1 LDVQGQKVDVQTTL
15 QAIALKAEKQPG
27 YRFQNLFGMVN
38 EELLKDSW
46 RFIRKDVAFGI
57 DRVSAGDY
65 EQNLDENIH
74 QLVEDLKQKRY
85 RAKLVLRRYIPK
97 GNGKFR
103 PLGLVATQ
111 DKLLQLAVKRIL
123 QAIYEQDFLNCSY
136 GYRPNIGA
144 LDAVAELTSKLQFGN
159 YHYLVEADIKGFFD
173 NLNQEFLLNML
184 GERIDDKALLW
195 LIKKWLDA
203 GVLDTDGKVLHP
215 ETGSP
220 QGGII
225 SPILANVYLH
235 NVLDMWFQK
244 VVVLHCSGKAFLIRF
259 ADDFVCAFEKL
270 EDAQRFYAVL
280 GKRLGKFGLELSG
293 EKTRII
299 PFSRTIQPG
308 KTSFDFLGF
317 EFRWGKDRKGR
328 PHVGRRTARK
338 NLRRSLKRFK
348 EWCQGSRNLRL
359 PELFKQLNTKLRGHY
374 NYYGVIGNF
383 PSLVQFYREVRW
395 LLKKYLNRRSQRRS
409 YNWAGFLQLIEQ
421 FGIEKPHIV
430 GLPKRYTRTRAEPIM
445 A

>member
-1 LDVQGQKVDVQTTL
+1 VQTSL
-15 QAIALKAEKQPG
+15 QAIALKAEMQPG

-46 RFIRKDVAFGI
+46 RYIRKDAACGI
-57 DRVSAGDY
+57 DRVSADEY

-111 DKLLQLAVKRIL
+111 DKLLQMAVKRIL
-123 QAIYEQDFLNCSY
+123 QAIYEQDFLKCSY
-136 GYRPNIGA
+136 GYRPNVSA
-144 LDAVAELTSKLQFGN
+144 LDAVDKLTVNLQFGN
-159 YHYLVEADIKGFFD
+159 YHYLVEADIRGFFD
-173 NLNQEFLLNML
+173 NLEHGQLLTML
-184 GERIDDKALLW
+184 AERIDDKAFLW

-203 GVLDTDGKVLHP
+203 GVLDTDGKVLRP
-215 ETGSP
+215 ETGSI

-235 NVLDMWFQK
+235 HALDVWFQK
-244 VVVLHCSGKAFLIRF
+244 VVISHCIGKAFLIRF

-280 GKRLGKFGLELSG
+280 GKRLGKFGLELSA

-299 PFSRTIQPG
+299 PFSSVIQPG

-317 EFRWGKDRKGR
+317 EFRWGKDRKGK
-328 PHVGRRTARK
+328 PHVRRRTAPK
-338 NLRRSLKRFK
+338 NLRSSLKRFK
-348 EWCQGSRNLRL
+348 EWCQGSRSIRL
-359 PELFKQLNTKLRGHY
+359 PELFKLLNAKLRGHY
-374 NYYGVIGNF
+374 NYYGVNGNIL
-383 PSLVQFYREVRW
+383 SLERFFYRVKLMLR
-395 LLKKYLNRRSQRRS
+395 KYLNRRSQRRS
-409 YNWAGFLQLIEQ
+409 YNWAGFNQLIEQ

-430 GLPKRYTRTRAEPIM
+430 GRPKRYLKTSTEPIM

>member
-1 LDVQGQKVDVQTTL
+1 MQGQKASVQTSL
-15 QAIALKAEKQPG
+15 QAIALKAEMQPG
-27 YRFQNLFGMVN
+27 YRFQNLFGMLN

-46 RFIRKDVAFGI
+46 RYIRKDAAFGI
-57 DRVSAGDY
+57 DRVSADDY

-111 DKLLQLAVKRIL
+111 DKLLQMAVKRIL
-123 QAIYEQDFLNCSY
+123 QAIYEQDFLECSY
-136 GYRPNIGA
+136 GYRPNVSA
-144 LDAVAELTSKLQFGN
+144 LDAVDKLTVKLQFGKYN
-159 YHYLVEADIKGFFD
+159 YLVEADIRGFFD
-173 NLNQEFLLNML
+173 NLEHGQLLSML
-184 GERIDDKALLW
+184 AERIDDKTLLW

-203 GVLDTDGKVLHP
+203 GVLDTDGKVLRP
-215 ETGSP
+215 ETGSI

-235 NVLDMWFQK
+235 NALDVWFQK
-244 VVVLHCSGKAFLIRF
+244 VVIPHCTGKAFLIRF

-280 GKRLGKFGLELSG
+280 GKRLGKFGLELSA

-299 PFSRTIQPG
+299 PLSSTIKPG

-317 EFRWGKDRKGR
+317 EFRWGKDRKGK
-328 PHVGRRTARK
+328 PYVMRRTASK
-338 NLRRSLKRFK
+338 NLRSSLKRFK
-348 EWCQGSRNLRL
+348 EWCQGSRSLRL
-359 PELFKQLNTKLRGHY
+359 PELFKLLNAKLRGHY
-374 NYYGVIGNF
+374 NYYGVIGN
-383 PSLVQFYREVRW
+383 SLSLKQFFYRVT
-395 LLKKYLNRRSQRRS
+395 LLLLKYLNRRSQRRS
-409 YNWAGFLQLIEQ
+409 YNWAEFNQLFEQ
-421 FGIEKPHIV
+421 FRIEKPHIV
-430 GLPKRYTRTRAEPIM
+430 GRPKRYRKTSAEPRM

>member
-1 LDVQGQKVDVQTTL
+1 M
-15 QAIALKAEKQPG
+15 QPG
-27 YRFQNLFGMVN
+27 YRFQNLFGMLN

-46 RFIRKDVAFGI
+46 RYIRKDAAFGI
-57 DRVSAGDY
+57 DRVSADDY

-111 DKLLQLAVKRIL
+111 DKLLQMAVKRIL
-123 QAIYEQDFLNCSY
+123 QAIYEQDFLECSY
-136 GYRPNIGA
+136 GYRPNVSA
-144 LDAVAELTSKLQFGN
+144 LDAVDKLTVKLQFGKYN
-159 YHYLVEADIKGFFD
+159 YLVEADIRGFFD
-173 NLNQEFLLNML
+173 NLEHGQLLSML
-184 GERIDDKALLW
+184 AERIDDKTLLW

-203 GVLDTDGKVLHP
+203 GVLDTDGKVLRP
-215 ETGSP
+215 ETGSI

-235 NVLDMWFQK
+235 NALDVWFQK
-244 VVVLHCSGKAFLIRF
+244 VVIPHCTGKAFLIRF

-280 GKRLGKFGLELSG
+280 GKRLGKFGLELSA

-299 PFSRTIQPG
+299 PLSSTIKPG

-317 EFRWGKDRKGR
+317 EFRWGKDRKGK
-328 PHVGRRTARK
+328 PYVMRRTASK
-338 NLRRSLKRFK
+338 NLRSSLKRFK
-348 EWCQGSRNLRL
+348 EWCQGSRSLRL
-359 PELFKQLNTKLRGHY
+359 PELFKLLNAKLRGHY

-383 PSLVQFYREVRW
+383 MSLEQFFYRARW
-395 LLKKYLNRRSQRRS
+395 FLFKYLNRRSQRRS
-409 YNWAGFLQLIEQ
+409 YNWVGFVELIEQ

-430 GLPKRYTRTRAEPIM
+430 GRPKRYRKMSAEPIM